1 MQVKKTKFK
10 DLLII
15 DKTIFRDKRG
25 LFKEIIDEKHFKRKF
40 IFDYISFSNK
50 NVLRG
55 LHIQIHQPQGKL
67 ITVFQG
73 KIFDIALDLRKK
85 SKTYGKI
92 FKTILSDKKNQ
103 SIYIPAGFAHGFCVL
118 ENKTLMHYKCTTSR
132 DVKSEKG
139 IIWNDKILKIK
150 WPITNPILSVKD
162 KKNLTFT
169 KFKELK
175 W

>member
-15 DKTIFRDKRG
+15 DKTIFKDKRG
-25 LFKEIIDEKHFKRKF
+25 LFKEIIDEKLFKKRF

-73 KIFDIALDLRKK
+73 KIFDVALDLRKK

-103 SIYIPAGFAHGFCVL
+103 SIYIPAGFAHGFCAL
-118 ENKTLMHYKCTTSR
+118 ENKTLMHYKCTASR

-139 IIWNDKILKIK
+139 IIWNDEILKIK

-169 KFKELK
+169 KFQELR

>member
-15 DKTIFRDKRG
+15 DKTIFKDKRG
-25 LFKEIIDEKHFKRKF
+25 LFKEIIDEKLFKKKF

-73 KIFDIALDLRKK
+73 KIFDVALDLRKK

-103 SIYIPAGFAHGFCVL
+103 SIYIPAGFAHGFCAL
-118 ENKTLMHYKCTTSR
+118 ENKTLMHYKCTASR

-139 IIWNDKILKIK
+139 IIWNDEILKIK

-169 KFKELK
+169 KFQELR

>member
-15 DKTIFRDKRG
+15 DKTIFKDKRG
-25 LFKEIIDEKHFKRKF
+25 LFKEIIDEKLFKKRF

-73 KIFDIALDLRKK
+73 KIFDVALDLRKK

-103 SIYIPAGFAHGFCVL
+103 SIYIPAGFAHGFCAL
-118 ENKTLMHYKCTTSR
+118 ENKTLMHYKCTASR
-132 DVKSEKG
+132 DIKSEKG
-139 IIWNDKILKIK
+139 IIWNDEILKIK

-169 KFKELK
+169 KFQELS

>member
-15 DKTIFRDKRG
+15 DKTIFKDKRG
-25 LFKEIIDEKHFKRKF
+25 LFKEIIDERLFKKKF

-73 KIFDIALDLRKK
+73 KIFDVALDLRKK

-92 FKTILSDKKNQ
+92 FKIILSDKKNQ
-103 SIYIPAGFAHGFCVL
+103 SIYIPAGFAHGFCAL
-118 ENKTLMHYKCTTSR
+118 ENKTLMHYKCTASR
-132 DVKSEKG
+132 DIKSEKG
-139 IIWNDKILKIK
+139 IIWNDEILKIK

-169 KFKELK
+169 KFQELR

>member
-1 MQVKKTKFK
+1 
-10 DLLII
+10 
-15 DKTIFRDKRG
+15 
-25 LFKEIIDEKHFKRKF
+25 
-40 IFDYISFSNK
+40 ISLSKK

-55 LHIQIHQPQGKL
+55 LHIQTYQPQGKL

-73 KIFDIALDLRKK
+73 KIFDVALDLRRK
-85 SKTYGKI
+85 SKTYGQF

-118 ENKTLMHYKCTTSR
+118 EDKTLMHYKCTTSR
-132 DVKSEKG
+132 NAKSEKG
-139 IIWNDKILKIK
+139 IVWNDTKLKIK
-150 WPITNPILSVKD
+150 WPITKPILSPKD

-169 KFKELK
+169 EFQKIR

>member
-15 DKTIFRDKRG
+15 DKTIFKDKRG
-25 LFKEIIDEKHFKRKF
+25 LFKEIIDEKRFKRKF

-73 KIFDIALDLRKK
+73 KIFDVALDLRKK

-103 SIYIPAGFAHGFCVL
+103 SIYIPAGFAHGFCAL
-118 ENKTLMHYKCTTSR
+118 ENKTLMHYKCTASR
-132 DVKSEKG
+132 DIKSEKG
-139 IIWNDKILKIK
+139 IIWNDEILKIK

-169 KFKELK
+169 KFQELS